1 MKKIALVTGI
11 AGQDGTYLAEQLQTL
26 PYTIVGTVKRITPEI
41 RYLIDS
47 IDPDIELV
55 ETPELNAAVAETIIR
70 QYQPHEFY
78 NLAGQSSVG
87 RSWQETTETL
97 LINGQSVVYWL
108 EAIRRHSP
116 HTKFVQASSSEIFG
130 LGGDQPLSESSPM
143 APINPY
149 GLAKS
154 IAHSIVGKYRDW
166 FGLFLCNAIM
176 FNHESPRRAPWFV
189 SRKITMG
196 VAKIAL
202 GLQDHLV
209 LGNLDVVRD
218 WGFAG
223 DHVHALWKMLQ
234 IQNPEDLILG
244 TGRAYSLRDFVR
256 TAFEAVDRDWTEFV
270 VQDPELFRPADVV
283 RVQANPAKA
292 KSVLQWHPT
301 VQFPELVRMMVQNDI
316 QQLELS
322 AGESAITPSP
332 AAKRTTQRSKPQEPT
347 ISGGPRPHS
356 HRTLERQN
364 GGHTPPHRPGDKDD
378 ANLP

>member
-1 MKKIALVTGI
+1 
-11 AGQDGTYLAEQLQTL
+11 
-26 PYTIVGTVKRITPEI
+26 
-41 RYLIDS
+41 
-47 IDPDIELV
+47 
-55 ETPELNAAVAETIIR
+55 
-70 QYQPHEFY
+70 
-78 NLAGQSSVG
+78 
-87 RSWQETTETL
+87 
-97 LINGQSVVYWL
+97 
-108 EAIRRHSP
+108 
-116 HTKFVQASSSEIFG
+116 
-130 LGGDQPLSESSPM
+130 
-143 APINPY
+143 
-149 GLAKS
+149 
-154 IAHSIVGKYRDW
+154 
-166 FGLFLCNAIM
+166 
-176 FNHESPRRAPWFV
+176 
-189 SRKITMG
+189 MG

-256 TAFEAVDRDWTEFV
+256 TAFEAVDRDWADFV

-322 AGESAITPSP
+322 ATDKAPK
-332 AAKRTTQRSKPQEPT
+332 A
-347 ISGGPRPHS
+347 SGGPRPHR
-356 HRTLERQN
+356 HMTMERQN
-364 GGHTPPHRPGDKDD
+364 GGHSPPHRPGNKDD